1 MMSSAV
7 RNKKAP
13 GAVTP
18 RAFENEFHYEEENVM
33 TNNTTIAD
41 MREFVQ
47 AKDGQAFTTSQ
58 RVAEAFGKQH
68 KHVTEKI
75 RSLECSDQF
84 LTANFSTVQFDHRG
98 NTYESYEMSK
108 DGFMFLVMGFT
119 GKKAAAIKESYIA
132 AFNWMAEKL
141 GANAS
146 SMVDAVISS
155 SGVALLD
162 QVIEQKAEKINAEN
176 QRSFKLSIKALL
188 RSHFGVQ
195 RTELIPV
202 GQLADACHFVT
213 DYVLEGEWLGKE
225 PEKQG
230 GLNIHYPV
238 SFLTDQHPG
247 ILKPYSDSHDWLD
260 LTLEQIDERST
271 SAVESILHE
280 LSNAGYQIDAAWFEI
295 RTYRN
300 KFFHLKRALSG
311 FHYALESPQDFL
323 VNREVLV

>member
-1 MMSSAV
+1 MSSAV

-13 GAVTP
+13 GAATP
-18 RAFENEFHYEEENVM
+18 RALDNVETTEESNVM

-68 KHVTEKI
+68 YHVLAKLRE
-75 RSLECSDQF
+75 LDCSDHF
-84 LTANFSTVQFDHRG
+84 LTHNFSWVQFEHRG
-98 NTYESYEMSK
+98 NSYDAAEMTK

-119 GKKAAAIKESYIA
+119 GKKAAAIKEGYIA

-141 GANAS
+141 GADAS
-146 SMVDAVISS
+146 DVVNAVISS

-162 QVIEQKAEKINAEN
+162 QVIEQKAEKVRVEN
-176 QRSFKLSIKALL
+176 RRSFKLSIKSLL

-225 PEKQG
+225 PEKQD

-280 LSNAGYQIDAAWFEI
+280 LNGAGYQIDAAWFEI